1 MIDYKVDGKRIRSLE
16 ALPVYLGK
24 VDSLNEEQLINYFG
38 DVLQRENNKK
48 KISEIRICKKMIP
61 RGSLI
66 KYNGFYY
73 YLAERSVNQIAL
85 TNAVQLCLS
94 EKYMQYVK
102 KIEKACATEFYE
114 EKTKDRKLVISRI
127 ENENLYNIL
136 LEKSK
141 NTIFKN
147 KSGSIW

>member
-1 MIDYKVDGKRIRSLE
+1 MHDPRLADVTKYGGLTSVSVAGYTLIDYKVDGKRIRSLE

-73 YLAERSVNQIAL
+73 YLSRKECESNCINKCS
-85 TNAVQLCLS
+85 TAVPFG
-94 EKYMQYVK
+94 
-102 KIEKACATEFYE
+102 KIYAV
-114 EKTKDRKLVISRI
+114 R
-127 ENENLYNIL
+127 
-136 LEKSK
+136 
-141 NTIFKN
+141 
-147 KSGSIW
+147 